1 MDILR
6 HVPDVE
12 VLDELIPKMQI
23 AFSLSLLV
31 LFVTLVVGHKT

>member
-12 VLDELIPKMQI
+12 VLGPPELEAEVVARLKKGLARMEGVDE
-23 AFSLSLLV
+23 
-31 LFVTLVVGHKT
+31 